1 MSTELARSV
10 VRFSLARWLCL
21 MGLLFVSCDD
31 GPSRME
37 MVAAARSP
45 AASWDYLGDSMSEA
59 ALLVE
64 EFSQDDLE
72 RREGY
77 RLLARTV
84 GLGFD
89 RFLEYGQPEV
99 PDFYRVQSAH
109 RKFAGDNPDQLYHAA
124 AIEGSRSYRIRGR
137 WSDGRVTTALI
148 EFGVYG
154 GGLSFDDENAKRRL
168 VGYLDESDLILD
180 DGGNFEVTLSAKA
193 HPGNWIQLEDDV
205 ENVLVRRYFSSPQQ
219 SDPLPLEIELIDE
232 KPPARPLAQADL
244 ARGLIGTGAFLVETV
259 KIWGGWYPGVLER
272 LGPNRLGLLPDEGD
286 LLTPAEMTYL
296 EGAWQLAAD
305 EALVLRFVP
314 PDVPYWGFL
323 PMNIWMESFDWR
335 VAPVSVNN
343 FSATRGEDGS
353 VTIVVSE
360 EDPGLPNWIVTMGH
374 RRGLMAFR
382 FARLGEQPVPEVVTW
397 VVPLASLSE
406 ESLERVGFE
415 TGRRVF

>member
-1 MSTELARSV
+1 
-10 VRFSLARWLCL
+10 
-21 MGLLFVSCDD
+21 
-31 GPSRME
+31 
-37 MVAAARSP
+37 
-45 AASWDYLGDSMSEA
+45 MSEA

-64 EFSQDDLE
+64 TFSRDDLE

-77 RLLARTV
+77 RLLSRTV

-89 RFLEYGQPEV
+89 RFLEYGQPDV
-99 PDFYRVQSAH
+99 PDFYRLQSAH
-109 RKFAGDNPDQLYHAA
+109 RKFAGDNPDQLYHAS
-124 AIEGSRSYRIRGR
+124 AIDGNRSYRIRGR
-137 WSDGRVTTALI
+137 WSNDRVATALI

-180 DGGNFEVTLSAKA
+180 DDGSFEVTLSAQP
-193 HPGNWIQLEDDV
+193 HPGNWIRLEDDA

-232 KPPARPLAQADL
+232 EPATAPLAQADL

-296 EGAWQLAAD
+296 EGGWEISAD
-305 EALVLRFVP
+305 EALLLRFVP

-335 VAPVSVNN
+335 VAPVSINN
-343 FSATRGEDGS
+343 FSATPAEDGS
-353 VTIVVSE
+353 VTIVVAE
-360 EDPGLPNWIVTMGH
+360 QDPGLPNWIETLGH

-382 FARLGEQPVPEVVTW
+382 FARLGEQPVPEVATR
-397 VVPLASLSE
+397 VVPIASLTAAALAHVGSE
-406 ESLERVGFE
+406 AGGRSSLR
-415 TGRRVF
+415 